1 MTSTVTDGDTEDVDN
16 VEDVSLVDLL
26 GALIMFPAVLAHEL
40 THAAVAW
47 PWIQASRPSD
57 LVDRLVP
64 PRLELDYPAG
74 TPVLAVVV
82 ANLAPTVVGA
92 ALVPFVLP
100 WALGLPVPLLAYVF
114 GAWALY
120 TWPSA
125 DDLAVLTAL
134 F

>member
-1 MTSTVTDGDTEDVDN
+1 MTSTSDADSEN
-16 VEDVSLVDLL
+16 VGLSDLL
-26 GALIMFPAVLAHEL
+26 GALVMFPAVLAHEL

-47 PWIQASRPSD
+47 PWIEATRPSD

-64 PRLELDYPAG
+64 PRLELNYPAG
-74 TPVLAVVV
+74 TPVVVAVV
-82 ANLAPTVVGA
+82 ANLAPTIVGA
-92 ALVPFVLP
+92 LLAPFVIP
-100 WALGLPVPLLAYVF
+100 WTFGLEVPLMAYVF

>member
-1 MTSTVTDGDTEDVDN
+1 MTATASESNTEDVGF
-16 VEDVSLVDLL
+16 VDLL
-26 GALIMFPAVLAHEL
+26 GALVMFPAVLAHEL

-47 PWIQASRPSD
+47 PWIRASRPSD

-74 TPVLAVVV
+74 TPVIVVVV

-92 ALVPFVLP
+92 VLAPFVIP
-100 WALGLPVPLLAYVF
+100 WSLGLEVPLMAYVF

-120 TWPSA
+120 TWPSG
-125 DDLAVLTAL
+125 DDLAVLSVL

>member
-1 MTSTVTDGDTEDVDN
+1 MTTTSDTDSEN
-16 VEDVSLVDLL
+16 VGLVDLL
-26 GALIMFPAVLAHEL
+26 GALVMFPAVLAHEL

-47 PWIQASRPSD
+47 PWIEATRPLD

-64 PRLELDYPAG
+64 PRLELNYPAG
-74 TPVLAVVV
+74 TPVVVVVV
-82 ANLAPTVVGA
+82 ANLAPTMVGA
-92 ALVPFVLP
+92 LLTPFVVP
-100 WALGLPVPLLAYVF
+100 WAFGLEVPLMTYVF

-125 DDLAVLTAL
+125 DDLAVLSAL